1 MKPARLALTAA
12 VFAAALSTA
21 ACETKTGKGAAIG
34 AAGGLAAGAITGNPL
49 AGAAVGAAGGAIT
62 GAIISDSEKKKGCY
76 INDRNEKVCP
86 R

>member
-1 MKPARLALTAA
+1 MNPARLALTAA
-12 VFAAALSTA
+12 VFAAALTTA

-34 AAGGLAAGAITGNPL
+34 GAGGLAVGAITGNPL

-62 GAIISDSEKKKGCY
+62 GAILDSNDKKKGCY
-76 INDRNEKVCP
+76 INNQNQKVCP